1 MLSRIINKPTPMFVY
16 NYKTNTLFFFLPS
29 FFQFFKEIQHVI
41 LDNILKFA
49 ALKPL
54 LFQPY
59 IPDFY
64 IKLSVDRAGVRMKK
78 LDMLTL
84 LVSENN
90 VQKLLIEF
98 NEYVRHPD
106 KLFVSSCVLAIGKIA
121 SALPEA
127 TGSCLFGL
135 MALMSHPATPPNVV
149 ADSVVVMRR
158 IMQQNKKEDIKN
170 EKIWIDT
177 LNTWKIE
184 KIKREEERI
193 ATKLLEGEAV
203 QDGEE
208 VEEEDSPSSESESSS
223 EEEDE
228 GGKELS
234 AKKKKKRAKKKAK
247 KVAKKLKKKQK
258 KAKKKAKKAKKKSKK
273 LVEEDDESKYPRPVR
288 NDPVVR
294 VIHKLWQTTVP
305 TARASIIWM
314 IAEFQFKNEI
324 KNFAPDALRRL
335 AKSFKN
341 EKVEGKRCLVKIQN

>member
-1 MLSRIINKPTPMFVY
+1 MFRSIGGGKFEKL
-16 NYKTNTLFFFLPS
+16 YKELLNVLPGLLNGLVTLQSTCQRP
-29 FFQFFKEIQHVI
+29 I
-41 LDNILKFA
+41 L
-49 ALKPL
+49 
-54 LFQPY
+54 
-59 IPDFY
+59 
-64 IKLSVDRAGVRMKK
+64 
-78 LDMLTL
+78 
-84 LVSENN
+84 
-90 VQKLLIEF
+90 QKLLIEF

-324 KNFAPDALRRL
+324 KNFMVLDKNALKNNLVAYVVNANLKLTHFGLKAP
-335 AKSFKN
+335 
-341 EKVEGKRCLVKIQN
+341 I